1 VYALPKDVSAFPIFY
16 NVDLFKA
23 AGVTPE
29 IANQMD
35 GFAEVCEMLIPV
47 MPTLTVEGITGT
59 MTWSATGEVDKTP
72 TAVIIENG
80 VYVGAK

>member
-1 VYALPKDVSAFPIFY
+1 MYEACKV
-16 NVDLFKA
+16 

-47 MPTLTVEGITGT
+47 MPTLTIEGITGT
-59 MTWSATGEVDKTP
+59 MTWEATGEVSKTP
-72 TAVIIENG
+72 TAVIIHDG
-80 VYVGAK
+80 AYVGAK